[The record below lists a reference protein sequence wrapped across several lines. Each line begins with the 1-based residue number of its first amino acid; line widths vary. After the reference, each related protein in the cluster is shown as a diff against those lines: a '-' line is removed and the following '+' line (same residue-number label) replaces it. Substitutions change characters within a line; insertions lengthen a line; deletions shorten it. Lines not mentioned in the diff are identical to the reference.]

1 MPQHEWNME
10 EMRNAAID
18 NIIYEINQ
26 IDSKDA
32 RTFEVCIKEYLKEQY
47 HVCLLYTSVLDDSLA
62 EEVVASFRTIASER
76 SLLSHLVYSLCLLY
90 TSRCV

>member
-1 MPQHEWNME
+1 MPFIYSHAVFLGNLCEVMPQYEWNME

-18 NIIYEINQ
+18 NIIYEMNQ

-47 HVCLLYTSVLDDSLA
+47 HVSDEKLQKLYHPSMM
-62 EEVVASFRTIASER
+62 EMYFF
-76 SLLSHLVYSLCLLY
+76 
-90 TSRCV
+90 